1 METIIPVI
9 DRIRDAFGNMPRQ
22 LETLKEANGSLA
34 SDNSSL
40 SSSNE
45 YLERQVKHYEKQLA
59 AFAAFADEVDPPTP
73 VVDEEAKVEGDVDPH
88 EGVDVAESV
97 DEDETEGDVPE
108 PEPEPEPDDHEPM
121 APEQDDGAY

>member
-1 METIIPVI
+1 METIVPVI
-9 DRIRDAFGNMPRQ
+9 DRIRDAFGNMPMQ
-22 LETLKEANGSLA
+22 IETLKAANGSLA

-73 VVDEEAKVEGDVDPH
+73 MVDEGEQVEGDVDPH

-108 PEPEPEPDDHEPM
+108 PEPDDHEPM
-121 APEQDDGAY
+121 APEQDDGEY